1 MKNKMEEN
9 QIRLHHSQT
18 HKGGRKM
25 KRKPIGFIITIVVLA
40 LIVIALGVLLFIKKT
55 PLDGIIK
62 DYQQNYPDSFL
73 SIQMVK
79 GENAQASKEQIISF
93 CPGFNLDSYYLAQ
106 IDDFAAQKS
115 EVHILNPITGA
126 TECVIDRT
134 ATIETGDAAL
144 AQNLLATI
152 NGEPV
157 YLDEVNAVYNNIPEN
172 QRTNTSLQESLDL
185 TINNKLLLQDAVSK
199 ELTVNEQDVDNS
211 INTFMANNGL
221 TLEQL
226 EQNLAAGGSS
236 MAVFR
241 NTIRNTLLLQS
252 EINEITKD
260 AAAPTEQEIR
270 AYFDANQENL
280 MTIPSGSARQLL
292 VYANESNQEPKLEY
306 VKAIADQFNG
316 TNFCELVSKYSEDS
330 VSVPRCG
337 IYEFQQGQLLP
348 EFEEFVFKS
357 EPGATN
363 IIQTRLGFHI
373 IQVVSVN
380 PSRLVNY
387 EESKDSISNLL
398 LLIKQQN
405 ALNEHIQTLREQA
418 EIISNIG

>member
-1 MKNKMEEN
+1 MEEN
-9 QIRLHHSQT
+9 QHSLYHSQT

-40 LIVIALGVLLFIKKT
+40 LIVIALGVLLFINKT
-55 PLDGIIK
+55 PFDGIIN
-62 DYQQNYPDSFL
+62 DYQENYPDALL

-79 GENAQASKEQIISF
+79 GENAQAAKEQITSF
-93 CPGFNLDSYYLAQ
+93 CPDFNLDSYYMAQ
-106 IDDFAAQKS
+106 IDDFGAQIS

-134 ATIETGDAAL
+134 ATIETGDPAL

-157 YLDEVNAVYNNIPEN
+157 YLDEVNAIYNNIPEN
-172 QRTNTSLQESLDL
+172 QRTNTSMQESLDQV
-185 TINNKLLLQDAVSK
+185 INNKLLLQDAVSK
-199 ELTVNEQDVDNS
+199 GLTVNEPDVDNS

-226 EQNLAAGGSS
+226 EENLAAGGSS
-236 MAVFR
+236 IADFR
-241 NTIRNTLLLQS
+241 NTIRNTLLLQA

-260 AAAPTEQEIR
+260 AATPTEEEIR
-270 AYFDANQENL
+270 TYFDANQENL

-316 TNFCELVSKYSEDS
+316 TNFCELVNKYSEDTLS
-330 VSVPRCG
+330 VSRCG
-337 IYEFQQGQLLP
+337 LYDFQQGQLLP

-373 IQVVSVN
+373 IQVVNVSL
-380 PSRLVNY
+380 SRPVIY

-398 LLIKQQN
+398 LLINQQN
-405 ALNEHIQTLREQA
+405 MLTKYIQTLKEQA